1 MGIGKRRDLDQRCQR
16 ADVLM
21 TSLPARAC
29 LTALAVASSAVL
41 LASCTSDDGE
51 TAGTTPSSTPTTS
64 ATASAATPG
73 APEKELSEQ
82 AEAALAGFHH
92 GTLVESGVERVSEG
106 IHTEP
111 TLTKG
116 EEYRIT
122 IACAG
127 TGSAHLRFAP
137 ASTGEK
143 ATVPCDST
151 VVQQRITADKP
162 VRIDIDGQAGAIG
175 MIAWQIVEI

>member
-1 MGIGKRRDLDQRCQR
+1 MILLS
-16 ADVLM
+16 V
-21 TSLPARAC
+21 RAC

-41 LASCTSDDGE
+41 LASCTSDSGDTVG
-51 TAGTTPSSTPTTS
+51 ATPSSTATTS
-64 ATASAATPG
+64 ATSSAESPG
-73 APEKELSEQ
+73 ASEEKLTEQ
-82 AEAALAGFHH
+82 AEAALAGFHN

-116 EEYRIT
+116 EAYRIS

-127 TGSAHLRFAP
+127 TGSAQLRFTP
-137 ASTGEK
+137 ASAGEK

-151 VVQQRITADKP
+151 VVQQRITPDKP
-162 VRIDIDGQAGAIG
+162 VRIHIDGQAGATG
-175 MIAWQIVEI
+175 MIAWQIDKI